1 MSKKAKVV
9 VAYLRL
15 SREDGNDEST
25 SISNQRRIIL
35 EYAEKNNMKIEKFYI
50 DDGESGFSFSK
61 RPAFNELKEDLN
73 ANKIDTIIVK
83 DLSRLGRNSGHMLT
97 FVENLQKDDKRLIAI
112 GDNYDSDDENSSD
125 MLNINSWLGER
136 YLKEISR
143 KVKDSIRAMQK
154 EGKFI
159 SCVPYGYVIDPIVK
173 GQYHIDEV
181 AAIYVRRIFDMYI
194 NGMGTRRIALAL
206 TEEGVPT
213 HSILTKQRLESMG
226 RPYRGTVSNI
236 WHDNTIQNILKNT
249 FYIGTLTLGKTRRR
263 SIRGKKVKLDKE
275 EHLVFKNA
283 HEPIIDKTT
292 FNIVQEIMAD
302 RSINAYRGKKVDRN
316 SPYSGMLICADCG
329 KKLTPTTS
337 SGKTRFICN
346 TYNKKGVKFCKSHS
360 ILEENITESLIL
372 FLDHCRENLDKT
384 IDNFDSI
391 IREEYKKRGSNTG
404 SITRVEKSLSD
415 AKAALKY
422 IMEKKMIESIANP
435 SMAELI
441 HDTYDMMQ
449 REKLN
454 EIKSLETQLND
465 LVDNTIDEI
474 NIKDNLLTA
483 RNIFDHI
490 IATKKLT
497 KKQVATIIKH
507 IVVYEDQGL
516 DIVLKGDLYKSCSRQ
531 IIHKKGT
538 ENRLFEAL
546 IDYMFEHKDKFIG
559 SRAFEYISVEKG
571 FAIGTRKFYDQIHK
585 FEELKIIEHI
595 GLRKGYRVLVG
606 SKKEAINAFVNNTIA
621 NSTTWW
627 SYNND
632 IIETITF
639 EDIMKINKWIE
650 NDINNTSRKL
660 Y

>member
-1 MSKKAKVV
+1 MSKKAKIV

-35 EYAEKNNMKIEKFYI
+35 EYAEKHNIKIEKFYI
-50 DDGESGFSFSK
+50 DDGESGFSFSE

-73 ANKIDTIIVK
+73 ANKVDTIIVK

-136 YLKEISR
+136 YLKEISK

-173 GQYHIDEV
+173 GQYYIDEV
-181 AAIYVRRIFDMYI
+181 AAMYVRRIFDMYI
-194 NGMGTRRIALAL
+194 NGMGTRRIALTL

-213 HSILTKQRLESMG
+213 YSILTKQRLESIG
-226 RPYRGTVSNI
+226 KPYRGTVSNI

-263 SIRGKKVKLDKE
+263 SIRGKKVKVDKE
-275 EHLVFKNA
+275 EQLVFKNA

-292 FNIVQEIMAD
+292 FNIVQEIMMD

-346 TYNKKGVKFCKSHS
+346 TYNKRGVKFCKSHS

-372 FLDHCRENLDKT
+372 FLDYCRENLDKT

-391 IREEYKKRGSNTG
+391 IREEYKKRGNNTS
-404 SITRVEKSLSD
+404 SITRVEKALSD

-441 HDTYDMMQ
+441 HDTYDVMQ

-490 IATKKLT
+490 IDTKTLT
-497 KKQVATIIKH
+497 KKQMATIIKH

-516 DIVLKGDLYKSCSRQ
+516 DVVLKGDLYRACSRQ

-538 ENRLFEAL
+538 EYKLLEAL
-546 IDYMFEHKDKFIG
+546 IDYIFEYKDKFIG
-559 SRAFEYISVEKG
+559 NRAFEYITIEKE
-571 FAIGTRKFYDQIHK
+571 FEIGTRKFYDLIHK
-585 FEELKIIEHI
+585 FEELGIVEHI
-595 GLRKGYRVLVG
+595 GLRKGYRVLID

>member
-1 MSKKAKVV
+1 MSKKVKVV

-25 SISNQRRIIL
+25 SISNQRRILL
-35 EYAEKNNMKIEKFYI
+35 EYAEKNNIKIEKFYI
-50 DDGESGFSFSK
+50 DDGESGFSFSN
-61 RPAFNELKEDLN
+61 RPAFNELKDDLN
-73 ANKIDTIIVK
+73 ANKVDVILVK

-97 FVENLQKDDKRLIAI
+97 FVENLQKDGKRLIAV
-112 GDNYDSDDENSSD
+112 GDNYDSDDENASD

-173 GQYHIDEV
+173 GQYHVDPI
-181 AAIYVRRIFDMYI
+181 AAMYVKRIFNMYI
-194 NGMGTRRIALAL
+194 DGMGTKRIALTL

-213 HSILTKQRLESMG
+213 YGILTKQRLESMG
-226 RPYRGTVSNI
+226 KIYRGTVSNI

-275 EHLVFKNA
+275 EHLIFKNA

-302 RSINAYRGKKVDRN
+302 RSVNAYRGKKADRN
-316 SPYSGMLICADCG
+316 SPYSGVLICADCG

-337 SGKTRFICN
+337 SGKTRYICN
-346 TYNKKGVKFCKSHS
+346 TYNKRGVKFCKSHS
-360 ILEENITESLIL
+360 ILEENITEALVS
-372 FLDHCRENLDKT
+372 FLEYCRENLDKT
-384 IDNFDSI
+384 IDDFDNI
-391 IREEYKKRGSNTG
+391 IREEYKKRGGNAA
-404 SITRVEKSLSD
+404 SITRVEKTLDD

-422 IMEKKMIESIANP
+422 IMEKKMVESIANP

-441 HDTYDMMQ
+441 SDTYDMMQ
-449 REKLN
+449 KEKLN

-490 IATKKLT
+490 IATKTLT
-497 KKQVATIIKH
+497 KKQIATIIKH

-531 IIHKKGT
+531 IIYKKGL

-546 IDYMFEHKDKFIG
+546 IDYMFEHKDGFIG
-559 SRAFEYISVEKG
+559 NRAFEYITIEKE

-595 GLRKGYRVLVG
+595 GLRKGYGVLVN
-606 SKKEAINAFVNNTIA
+606 SKKEAINALLNNTIA

-632 IIETITF
+632 IIATIIF
-639 EDIMKINKWIE
+639 EDIMNLNKWIE
-650 NDINNTSRKL
+650 DDISNTNRKV